1 MNNDFLDIKIN
12 DKNYKMP
19 TSFSSL
25 TMKQYCNAFFKLIPT
40 DKDMSDDEIR
50 IITLRNESIII
61 SRLLG
66 EKDDFVQK
74 LPLSVFGI
82 LREKS
87 AWIYNITQ
95 LLETNEFVMDID
107 GVKYMMPKPEEMS
120 LRQYIDADMT
130 MKEADNKQQFI
141 ELLSILLLPVGKDGK
156 FRYDGNYKQLVP
168 KIENM
173 KASKGLPFVYTFF
186 KKKETSKRLMREL
199 SMVAGEDQ
207 HVQNTKSS

>member
-1 MNNDFLDIKIN
+1 MKIKIN
-12 DKNYKMP
+12 DKEYNYP
-19 TSFSSL
+19 ESFDDI
-25 TMKQYCNAFFKLIPT
+25 TMKDYCNAFFKLIPT

-50 IITLRNESIII
+50 IVTLRNESIII

-95 LLETNEFVMDID
+95 LLETNEFVMEID
-107 GVKYMMPKPEEMS
+107 GDKYMMPKPEEMS

-156 FRYDGNYKQLVP
+156 FRYDGNYKDIMP

-186 KKKETSKRLMREL
+186 KKKETSKRLMREF
-199 SMVAGEDQ
+199 SAVAGEDQ
-207 HVQNTKSS
+207 HAQNTKSS